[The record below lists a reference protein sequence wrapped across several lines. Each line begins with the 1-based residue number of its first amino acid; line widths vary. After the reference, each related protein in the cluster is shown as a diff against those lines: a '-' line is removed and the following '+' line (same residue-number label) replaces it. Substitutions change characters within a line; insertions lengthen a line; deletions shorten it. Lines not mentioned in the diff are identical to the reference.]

1 MDSDDHLSLLSETIS
16 THAKK
21 LAHEEWEKEYGSVLS
36 QIFKNAGI
44 PDTLNIDGREIPVES
59 VEKVIREAFLQAS
72 TKKLTAKLTDQIVQ
86 AAFKKVMDEEARLG
100 SLDLTALQPQPQ
112 PTAKPHSRKLYLEVR
127 RTDAR
132 ADSCYQGD
140 IGQLDK
146 MQDTILW

>member
-1 MDSDDHLSLLSETIS
+1 MQTGQNSIAPENSLPQL
-16 THAKK
+16 
-21 LAHEEWEKEYGSVLS
+21 GQV
-36 QIFKNAGI
+36 
-44 PDTLNIDGREIPVES
+44 
-59 VEKVIREAFLQAS
+59 
-72 TKKLTAKLTDQIVQ
+72 
-86 AAFKKVMDEEARLG
+86 RLG